1 MAYDGSLIF
10 DTSIDSKGVEDG
22 LKEIQKTADGYT
34 IGKNI
39 FSNLTTDA
47 IQAAGSALK
56 DAAQT
61 GINFEASMSKVQA
74 TSGATTQELES
85 LTALAREYGSS
96 TVFSSSECADALNY
110 MAMAGWNVEQMTN
123 GLPGILNLAASAGE
137 DLGTTSDIVTD
148 ALTAFGMQAE
158 DSAHFADV
166 LAIASSKSNTNVAMM
181 GETFKYVAPVAGALG
196 YSAEDVAV
204 AVGLMA
210 NSGIKAGQAGTSLRA
225 ILSNLTEPTDKQTEA
240 MDALGI
246 SLTDSEGGM
255 KTLDE
260 LLGDMRTS
268 FSTLT
273 EAEQASYASMIGG
286 QEAMSGLLAI
296 VNASDTDFNDLK
308 TAIYDCDGACDQMA
322 ATMTDNVSGELKSLE
337 SMTEELELS
346 LYDMFKPMLQ
356 DALPKVQ
363 DGVEWVTENL
373 DEIVKY
379 GKPIATA
386 LAAAFATT
394 KIVGFGSTA
403 VKTIKTVKAALLALN
418 TSNPLGWIA
427 LGVSAVAGLGSV
439 VATATREWQ
448 QHLDDVRESS
458 AKLTDEQQ
466 NIVDSIKETTESWE
480 EFEQTRG
487 SLASAAE
494 TEYKNIVAI
503 KEKLDELIES
513 DGKIKEGAE
522 EQVTELLEKL
532 STYTGECYDISDG
545 VLTKNDKVI
554 ESYQKLSGEI
564 DNLIEKQR
572 AQSLLSAYETDYNEK
587 LIERKQILQDLRSQQ
602 KEITNEESNLASKQA
617 ELNGLKNQG
626 FQGWYDENGITAA
639 PEVAVDE
646 YYQAIDLLEADVS
659 GLKEKLNGEEGL
671 YKAFEEG
678 TATMQ
683 EMSSFIQLYES
694 ALDSYDNKD
703 YGGVAEFSS
712 MIQSGFITADLAS
725 LEELTEQYKA
735 YSEAY
740 QGIVELHEQN
750 PNVITED
757 DVAEAAALR
766 DLAFDEY
773 LEKINGSADETGR
786 NFIQTLAES
795 GLSEDEKLAALTAHI
810 EEKLNNGESLNKIA
824 DELGLDYCAGFE
836 GGIYAGIPGVE
847 EAVKALGAAAE
858 ATLRIRLDT
867 HSPSKLS
874 EKIGG
879 WYDEGMIQGVV
890 KGIPDVE
897 AATAQMADAAVSGT
911 LGIMNAQGAGSVS
924 AYSPVYREAYTS
936 PPEYVPA
943 VTGHSESSQSISGAP
958 KISVYIGNEEI
969 RDFIVSAVA
978 DENANSGGFSV

>member
-373 DEIVKY
+373 DEIVK
-379 GKPIATA
+379 
-386 LAAAFATT
+386 
-394 KIVGFGSTA
+394 
-403 VKTIKTVKAALLALN
+403 
-418 TSNPLGWIA
+418 
-427 LGVSAVAGLGSV
+427 
-439 VATATREWQ
+439 
-448 QHLDDVRESS
+448 
-458 AKLTDEQQ
+458 
-466 NIVDSIKETTESWE
+466 
-480 EFEQTRG
+480 
-487 SLASAAE
+487 
-494 TEYKNIVAI
+494 
-503 KEKLDELIES
+503 
-513 DGKIKEGAE
+513 
-522 EQVTELLEKL
+522 
-532 STYTGECYDISDG
+532 
-545 VLTKNDKVI
+545 
-554 ESYQKLSGEI
+554 
-564 DNLIEKQR
+564 
-572 AQSLLSAYETDYNEK
+572 
-587 LIERKQILQDLRSQQ
+587 
-602 KEITNEESNLASKQA
+602 
-617 ELNGLKNQG
+617 
-626 FQGWYDENGITAA
+626 
-639 PEVAVDE
+639 
-646 YYQAIDLLEADVS
+646 
-659 GLKEKLNGEEGL
+659 
-671 YKAFEEG
+671 
-678 TATMQ
+678 
-683 EMSSFIQLYES
+683 
-694 ALDSYDNKD
+694 
-703 YGGVAEFSS
+703 
-712 MIQSGFITADLAS
+712 
-725 LEELTEQYKA
+725 
-735 YSEAY
+735 
-740 QGIVELHEQN
+740 
-750 PNVITED
+750 
-757 DVAEAAALR
+757 
-766 DLAFDEY
+766 
-773 LEKINGSADETGR
+773 
-786 NFIQTLAES
+786 
-795 GLSEDEKLAALTAHI
+795 
-810 EEKLNNGESLNKIA
+810 
-824 DELGLDYCAGFE
+824 
-836 GGIYAGIPGVE
+836 
-847 EAVKALGAAAE
+847 
-858 ATLRIRLDT
+858 
-867 HSPSKLS
+867 
-874 EKIGG
+874 
-879 WYDEGMIQGVV
+879 
-890 KGIPDVE
+890 
-897 AATAQMADAAVSGT
+897 
-911 LGIMNAQGAGSVS
+911 
-924 AYSPVYREAYTS
+924 
-936 PPEYVPA
+936 
-943 VTGHSESSQSISGAP
+943 
-958 KISVYIGNEEI
+958 
-969 RDFIVSAVA
+969 
-978 DENANSGGFSV
+978 